1 MITVEEINQAVAH
14 IVAGTQ
20 SLLLIDDLNI
30 ALPQTGETVRDTI
43 RQAFIDLGVEV
54 EFSGKGLQERG
65 VVIDVDTDR
74 MAELGLDPDTQRFG
88 QTVVK
93 HKQ

>member
-1 MITVEEINQAVAH
+1 MITLEEITHAVAL
-14 IVAGTQ
+14 IVKGEKPQ
-20 SLLLIDDLNI
+20 LLVDDLNTN
-30 ALPQTGETVRDTI
+30 LNSETVRDHI
-43 RQAFIDLGVEV
+43 RSAFMDLGVEV

-65 VVIDVDTDR
+65 VVIDVDEER
-74 MAELGLDPDTQRFG
+74 MMQLGFSPDTQRFG

>member
-1 MITVEEINQAVAH
+1 MVTVEEITDFVAR
-14 IVAGTQ
+14 IVKGEQTQ
-20 SLLLIDDLNI
+20 FLVEDLN
-30 ALPQTGETVRDTI
+30 AVLQGETLRDVI
-43 RQAFIDLGVEV
+43 RQAFLNLGVEV

-74 MAELGLDPDTQRFG
+74 MNELNLKPDTQRFG

-93 HKQ
+93 HKQR

>member
-1 MITVEEINQAVAH
+1 MITVEEINQAVKA
-14 IVAGTQ
+14 IVNGKQTQ
-20 SLLLIDDLNI
+20 LLVDDLNTV
-30 ALPQTGETVRDTI
+30 LPQNDEQVRDFI
-43 RQAFIDLGVEV
+43 RQAFIDLGIEV

-65 VVIDVDTDR
+65 VVIDIDTDR
-74 MAELGLDPDTQRFG
+74 VNELGIDPDILRFG

>member
-1 MITVEEINQAVAH
+1 MITVEELTRFVTL
-14 IVAGTQ
+14 IVKGEQTQ
-20 SLLLIDDLNI
+20 LLVEDLN
-30 ALPQTGETVRDTI
+30 AELQGGTVRDVI
-43 RQAFIDLGVEV
+43 RHAFLNLGVEV

-74 MAELGLDPDTQRFG
+74 MNELSLNPDTQRFG

-93 HKQ
+93 HKQR

>member
-1 MITVEEINQAVAH
+1 MITVEEITHAVAL
-14 IVAGTQ
+14 IVNGQQTQ
-20 SLLLIDDLNI
+20 LLVDDLNEV
-30 ALPQTGETVRDTI
+30 LDGETVREQI
-43 RQAFIDLGVEV
+43 RLAFIDLGVEV
-54 EFSGKGLQERG
+54 EFSGKGLHERG

-74 MAELGLDPDTQRFG
+74 MTELGLNPDTQRFG